1 MPPAIVSLPLA
12 ILFLWQVLQI
22 DTRQWLYLAIIGT
35 LTFTSAALWIA
46 YQLSPEL
53 NALDHGDGGDRGAIL
68 SQCLQ
73 KTLDSSLLGW
83 GLAAIVFA
91 VLSTT
96 FVQRSWIGFSYFLV
110 AAAGAAGPSICWSYG
125 AGKAILLRESFRV
138 GTVSYRGREI
148 SLARKMA
155 IVFIGFFI
163 LSSLAL
169 ILLVSSRVSTALEK
183 LAIAS
188 SSQWFER
195 SYQRATVAAAVDS
208 AELAKVKGDLPD
220 GYSAY
225 RFLPDGTVIA
235 PTGETPAFDQLEL
248 RHILTI
254 QNGDSATYVAPHVMS
269 FRQLPDGTVFAVS
282 TPWSPY
288 ANIPRQI
295 AFYTLIIAL
304 LTTAIFSVAT
314 YFLSREISSPLKQLR
329 RMATAMADGDFTVQP
344 RIFTDDEMGMLAA
357 SFGTTRDNLRLLLG
371 RIGGGGTTITE
382 GVRVMTAGT
391 ENLLLRAREQ
401 TSLTKTSSAAVLNV
415 RASTESVLHAAETV
429 TDLSVDASSRAT
441 ELLASAEEV
450 GRSMDYLFQSVEKS
464 SSSTTQMDAA
474 AREMSK
480 RTEVL
485 ANIGE
490 EVLSF
495 VVEMDATVAELR
507 KTAHQTADLSRKVRE
522 EANEGDS
529 AVQKTVEGI
538 QEARSSTLNTAK
550 VVEELQRSVGQ
561 ISQIVSV
568 IEEITDRT
576 NLLALNAAIIAAQ
589 AGEQGAGFTVV
600 ADEIR
605 ELAERTRGQTKEI
618 SGIVKGIQRVS
629 REAVG
634 AMHDGVEQ
642 VTQSANLA
650 KNAAWSLQKIQTS
663 AAESYEMANN
673 ISSALEEQS
682 AASSHLHEQT
692 SRMSDH
698 ISEINR
704 STREQARGTM
714 MLAQETERVHE
725 IAAQVRRST
734 DEQTVAA
741 RGITNAME
749 QVAADVRTIRDLLQS
764 QLQETER
771 IASAADVMLNIAD
784 ANDSVAQEFSRAI
797 QNLVRSGNE
806 FETEVARFRKS
817 NS

>member
-1 MPPAIVSLPLA
+1 M
-12 ILFLWQVLQI
+12 
-22 DTRQWLYLAIIGT
+22 IGL
-35 LTFTSAALWIA
+35 LTFCSAAVWIGL
-46 YQLSPEL
+46 QLSPEL
-53 NALDHGDGGDRGAIL
+53 EALERNQGEDRSALL
-68 SQCLQ
+68 SRCLQ
-73 KTLDSSLLGW
+73 KTLDSSMVGW
-83 GLAAIVFA
+83 GLAATAFA
-91 VLSTT
+91 ILSTI
-96 FVQRSWIGFSYFLV
+96 FVQRSGIAFSYFLV
-110 AAAGAAGPSICWSYG
+110 ASLIAAGPSICWNYG

-138 GTVSYRGREI
+138 GTASYQGREI
-148 SLARKMA
+148 SLAKKIA

-163 LSSLAL
+163 LSALSL
-169 ILLVSSRVSTALEK
+169 ILLISSRVSTALEK
-183 LAIAS
+183 LAISS

-195 SYQRATVAAAVDS
+195 SYQKAAAAPKVDS
-208 AELAKVKGDLPD
+208 EELKKLKEDLPE
-220 GYSAY
+220 GYSVY
-225 RFLPDGTVIA
+225 RFLANGTVIA
-235 PTGETPAFDQLEL
+235 PSDETAAFDQDEL
-248 RHILTI
+248 RHVLAI
-254 QNGDSATYVAPHVMS
+254 QNGDSSTYVAPHVMA
-269 FRQLPDGTVFAVS
+269 FRQLPDGTILAVS
-282 TPWSPY
+282 TPWAPY
-288 ANIPRQI
+288 KNIPRQI
-295 AFYTLIIAL
+295 AFYTFIIAL
-304 LTTAIFSVAT
+304 LTTGIFSMAT
-314 YFLSREISSPLKQLR
+314 YFLSREVASPLNQLR
-329 RMATAMADGDFTVQP
+329 RLATAMAAGDFTVQP

-357 SFGTTRDNLRLLLG
+357 SFGTSRDNLRLLLG
-371 RIGGGGTTITE
+371 RIGGSGSTITD
-382 GVRVMTAGT
+382 GVKVMTAGT

-401 TSLTKTSSAAVLNV
+401 TALTKTSSTAVLNV
-415 RASTESVLHAAETV
+415 RAGTESVLHAAETV

-450 GRSMDYLFQSVEKS
+450 GRSMDHLFQSVEKS
-464 SSSTTQMDAA
+464 SSSTTEMDAA

-495 VVEMDATVAELR
+495 VVEMDATVAQLR
-507 KTAHQTADLSRKVRE
+507 TTAQETADLSRKVRE
-522 EANEGDS
+522 EASEGDS
-529 AVQKTVEGI
+529 AVQRTVDGI
-538 QEARSSTLNTAK
+538 QEARTSTLNTAR
-550 VVEELQRSVGQ
+550 VVEELQKSVAQ

-634 AMHDGVEQ
+634 AMHEGVEQ

-650 KNAAWSLQKIQTS
+650 KNAAWSLQKIQGS

-673 ISSALEEQS
+673 ISSALEEQTR
-682 AASSHLHEQT
+682 ASRHLHEQT

-714 MLAQETERVHE
+714 LLAQESERVHE
-725 IAAQVRRST
+725 IAAQVRRAT

-741 RGITNAME
+741 RGITSAME
-749 QVAADVRTIRDLLQS
+749 QVAADVRTIRDLLQG
-764 QLQETER
+764 QLQETDR
-771 IASAADVMLNIAD
+771 IAGAADVMLKIAD

-806 FETEVARFRKS
+806 FENEVARFKRG
-817 NS
+817 NT